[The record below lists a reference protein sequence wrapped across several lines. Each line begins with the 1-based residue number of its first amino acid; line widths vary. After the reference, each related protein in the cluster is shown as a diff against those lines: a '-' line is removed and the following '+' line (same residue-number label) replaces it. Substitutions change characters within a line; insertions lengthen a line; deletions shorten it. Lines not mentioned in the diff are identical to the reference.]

1 MTSLGCPNQ
10 TGASAVLQLVTKAGK
25 FQWIIIGGKFLL
37 FETQFWYPWHQYH
50 QSPSIPPFSSFFSM
64 HSPYVWHTS
73 CDISSSAWPGPP
85 ESADAL
91 VPPNVGSCY
100 SRTPRMCWV
109 RPEPEIIGGS
119 SPTDL
124 EEMED
129 LAQTVRLYAKI
140 SLRFD
145 PKWDVW
151 DCVNIDIRFH

>member
-1 MTSLGCPNQ
+1 MTSH
-10 TGASAVLQLVTKAGK
+10 SAGK

-50 QSPSIPPFSSFFSM
+50 QSPSIPPFSLCIP
-64 HSPYVWHTS
+64 PYVRHTS
-73 CDISSSAWPGPP
+73 SFVLLPHIGEILPMTHPSSARPGPP